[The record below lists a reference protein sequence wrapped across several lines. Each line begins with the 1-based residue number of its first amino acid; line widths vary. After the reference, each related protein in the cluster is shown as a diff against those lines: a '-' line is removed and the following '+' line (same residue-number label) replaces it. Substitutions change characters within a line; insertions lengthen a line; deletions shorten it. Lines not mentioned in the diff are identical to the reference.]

1 VIRFLVSV
9 LAWFVAAA
17 IGLPLANVLLSG
29 MHMDVSSY
37 IEAVVIF
44 GLLQG
49 LFSLF
54 ALRMARRRAP
64 ALLGGAGLV
73 SSFVALLVTDLVS
86 SGLTIDG
93 VGTWVGATLILW
105 IVSMAAAFLLPLL
118 LLRHVV
124 DESRERRGR

>member
-1 VIRFLVSV
+1 MIRFLVSV

-17 IGLPLANVLLSG
+17 IGLPLANVLLDG

-37 IEAVVIF
+37 LEAVVIF

-49 LFSLF
+49 LS
-54 ALRMARRRAP
+54 
-64 ALLGGAGLV
+64 
-73 SSFVALLVTDLVS
+73 
-86 SGLTIDG
+86 IDG

-105 IVSMAAAFLLPLL
+105 VVSMAAAFLLPLL